1 MEINMSDSTL
11 KPSIPEAAKDS
22 ISSTLS
28 KDKAP
33 IITVFEASYNSAVGI
48 DVHLNKMALAYQ
60 RAVPESQDLIQD
72 ALTTKGTI
80 EELNRAIDWIA
91 TKDPEVII
99 MESTGV
105 YWVPLY
111 LLLEERGLA
120 DKTFV
125 LNAYNAKTAL
135 GKKSDASD
143 AKHLAQMGRL
153 GAFVGSFIPC
163 KYIRD
168 TRIYSRHINALKK
181 DAVTNKNRLHKLL
194 NMGGIKASTVFSDIR
209 GVAARTILDAV
220 MRGDDAESL
229 KCVIADNCK
238 RLKAQPDE
246 ISQAISHLD
255 ITAISP
261 LYFDISTKLDQIE
274 SEIERYEDLLYKRL
288 KPYYDSIELLTSI
301 PGISQKTACT
311 IISELGDDW
320 SAFTNSKAFCSW
332 VGLAPG
338 NNESAG
344 KRKKAGIT
352 KGNKYIRKVLI
363 EAAQSVYRMKSG
375 HLKSGFDRF
384 YSRLHSYHKAV
395 VAIAHKMLRIAYAL
409 MTKRELYKDPTLDCV
424 ATDDVSA
431 ELKLFEE
438 PNMVLNLDDSQD
450 MQSLAV
456 SESADTKSQSDIIID
471 NSSNASDG
479 DSLEV
484 SSKQVTTAGNTSLP
498 NEQKLSKVVAKPI
511 SALKQSVDE
520 PITPKQG
527 SLFSFALGLDQLFSA
542 EPLGQT

>member
-1 MEINMSDSTL
+1 MSDSTL
-11 KPSIPEAAKDS
+11 KSSIPEAAKDS
-22 ISSTLS
+22 TSSTLS

-80 EELNRAIDWIA
+80 EELERAVDWIK

-105 YWVPLY
+105 YWIPLY
-111 LLLEERGLA
+111 LMLEEHGFA
-120 DKTFV
+120 DRTHV
-125 LNAYNAKTAL
+125 LNAYSAKTAL

-168 TRIYSRHINALKK
+168 TKIYSRHISALKK

-209 GVAARTILDAV
+209 GVAARAILDAV
-220 MRGDDAESL
+220 MRDDNDESL

-246 ISQAISHLD
+246 IFQAISHLD
-255 ITAISP
+255 ITALSP

-274 SEIERYEDLLYKRL
+274 SEIERYEVLLLKRL
-288 KPYYDSIELLTSI
+288 EPYYEAIKLLTSI
-301 PGISQKTACT
+301 PGISQKVACT
-311 IISELGDDW
+311 IISEIGDDW

-332 VGLAPG
+332 VGIAPG

-352 KGNKYIRKVLI
+352 KGNKYIRKALI
-363 EAAQSVYRMKSG
+363 EGAQSVCRMKSG
-375 HLKSGFDRF
+375 HLKSEFDRF
-384 YSRLHSYHKAV
+384 YSRLRSYHKAV

-424 ATDDVSA
+424 ATDDVAA
-431 ELKLFEE
+431 ELKLVEE
-438 PNMVLNLDDSQD
+438 PNLIPSRNASKD
-450 MQSLAV
+450 MQPLAI
-456 SESADTKSQSDIIID
+456 SESADTKSQIMID

-484 SSKQVTTAGNTSLP
+484 SSNQVTTDGNTSLP
-498 NEQKLSKVVAKPI
+498 NEQKLSKVLAKPI

-527 SLFSFALGLDQLFSA
+527 SLFSFALDFDQLLSA
-542 EPLGQT
+542 EPIGQT